1 MMLAY
6 QPVKTLT
13 KVNVAI
19 GQGLAAARRII
30 PIIDM
35 KTKLKKTK

>member
-13 KVNVAI
+13 KVNIAI
-19 GQGLAAARRII
+19 GQGLAAAERIL
-30 PIIDM
+30 PIIDI
-35 KTKLKKTK
+35 KNKLI